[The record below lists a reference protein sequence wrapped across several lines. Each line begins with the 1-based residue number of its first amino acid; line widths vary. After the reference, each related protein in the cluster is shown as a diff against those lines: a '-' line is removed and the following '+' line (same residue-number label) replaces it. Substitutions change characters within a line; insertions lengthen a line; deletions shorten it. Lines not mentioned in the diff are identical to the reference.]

1 MISGSLCNYLRDEV
15 NGSANENND
24 ANNVKINND
33 KEATSKYFESKTKLI
48 GTATNKIADQT
59 QKLSFQ

>member
-1 MISGSLCNYLRDEV
+1 MTSGSLCYYLRDEV
-15 NGSANENND
+15 NGSDNENND
-24 ANNVKINND
+24 ANNVEINNG

-48 GTATNKIADQT
+48 GTATNKIANQT